1 MNRFWDWRGKPE
13 TAPVAVAVREAA
25 LEPVEIYTDTAMI
38 LASVAPEGRRLS
50 DILNSNSKLPI
61 RDARSVSVLNGLEG
75 SAGEGWTSVNVDDI
89 LLVMPPEHTSARQL
103 RIHRRQH
110 RVRISTGPYQ
120 VTGHAHVLPGIALDP
135 YVLRS
140 RMAFLAVTDAEI
152 YSARGEPWERTA
164 RVVLVNVRPSVDLIE
179 VTTIS

>member
-1 MNRFWDWRGKPE
+1 MIQFWDWRGKPE
-13 TAPVAVAVREAA
+13 KLPVAVAAPEAA
-25 LEPVEIYTDTAMI
+25 LEPVEIYTETAMI

-50 DILNSNSKLPI
+50 DILNTNSKLPI
-61 RDARSVSVLNGLEG
+61 RDARAVSVLDGLEG
-75 SAGEGWTSVNVDDI
+75 TAGDGWTSVSVDDI

-110 RVRISTGPYQ
+110 RVRISTGPYH

-135 YVLRS
+135 YVLRR
-140 RMAFLAVTDAEI
+140 RMAFLAVTDADI
-152 YSARGEPWERTA
+152 FSAQGEPWERTA
-164 RVVLVNVRPSVDLIE
+164 RVVLVNVRPAVDLIE

>member
-1 MNRFWDWRGKPE
+1 MTRFWDWRGKPKA
-13 TAPVAVAVREAA
+13 APASIAVRETA
-25 LEPVEIYTDTAMI
+25 LEPVEIYTDAAMI

-50 DILNSNSKLPI
+50 DILNSNSTLPI
-61 RDARSVSVLNGLEG
+61 RDAHSVSVINGLEG
-75 SAGEGWTSVNVDDI
+75 TAGEGWTSVSVEDI
-89 LLVMPPEHTSARQL
+89 LLVMPPEHTSPRQL

-110 RVRISTGPYQ
+110 RVRIITGPYH

-152 YSARGEPWERTA
+152 YSAAGQPWERTA
-164 RVVLVNVRPSVDLIE
+164 RVVLVNVRPAVDLIE
-179 VTTIS
+179 VMTIS